1 MSQAPL
7 SPIFEFADRFVDEQ
21 SALDPNSATGRG
33 IPGFDHLLTDMSPTG
48 YEQRNAHLRNA
59 LAEVRA
65 LPITNDDDRRA
76 LDFITER
83 FEVSL
88 ATFDAGN
95 WLRAISAISWPG
107 GHLRSIFDLMPR
119 DTADAWANIVARAQ
133 AVPAALA
140 GLQETYDLG
149 RSRGTVAARRQALAA
164 AEQVGTW
171 SANKWFDT
179 LVEEAAARNDVPAG
193 FRSCAV

>member
-1 MSQAPL
+1 MGLRDRPRTVELRRRRCLPTDVHSRSVYAGHVAGTAL
-7 SPIFEFADRFVDEQ
+7 PIFEFADRFVDEQ

-107 GHLRSIFDLMPR
+107 GHLRLLFDLMPATQPTPGPTSSPR
-119 DTADAWANIVARAQ
+119 
-133 AVPAALA
+133 
-140 GLQETYDLG
+140 GC
-149 RSRGTVAARRQALAA
+149 SRGPRR
-164 AEQVGTW
+164 
-171 SANKWFDT
+171 
-179 LVEEAAARNDVPAG
+179 PAG
-193 FRSCAV
+193 DLRLGPLARHGCGTPTGTGGC